1 MARAPNPQLKPEV
14 FTSYFPQFEGLPK
27 VDLRVLMWHFLGA
40 NDTLIAQRCG
50 QKKVDVNR
58 ILDRH
63 DPERTLSLNREIKLA
78 YIDHSVLDMAA
89 GIISTIT
96 ADDLKSIEDP
106 EAKLRA
112 IEKMLKIHSMLLPF
126 IPKDEDKGDDDA
138 DAALGRMKKCH

>member
-1 MARAPNPQLKPEV
+1 
-14 FTSYFPQFEGLPK
+14 
-27 VDLRVLMWHFLGA
+27 
-40 NDTLIAQRCG
+40 
-50 QKKVDVNR
+50 
-58 ILDRH
+58 
-63 DPERTLSLNREIKLA
+63 
-78 YIDHSVLDMAA
+78 MAA